1 MSRVVAFLRAI
12 NVGGRTVRMDALKAL
27 FERMGFADVET
38 FIASGNV
45 VFRTGSKSLASAER
59 RIERHLQDALG
70 YRVDAFL
77 RTDAE
82 VAAAAQP
89 PFTSAVSAAA
99 VAINVGFV
107 RDPLDA
113 AAEKTVRGF
122 ETGIDRFRVRGREV
136 YWLCRKK
143 QSESTFSG
151 ARFERALG
159 VQVTFRGLST
169 IERLTAKYQ
178 PGRPV

>member
-1 MSRVVAFLRAI
+1 MTRVVAFLRAV
-12 NVGGRTVRMDALKAL
+12 NVGGRTVRMDALKDH

-45 VFRTGSKSLASAER
+45 VFRTSSQSLASVER
-59 RIERHLQDALG
+59 KIERHLQDALG
-70 YRVDAFL
+70 YRVDTFL

-82 VAAAAQP
+82 VAAAAEP
-89 PFTSAVSAAA
+89 PFASAVAAA
-99 VAINVGFV
+99 AAAINVGFV

-113 AAEKTVRGF
+113 VAEKVVRGF
-122 ETGIDRFRVRGREV
+122 ETEIDGFRVRGREV

-169 IERLTAKYQ
+169 IERLTAKYR
-178 PGRPV
+178 PRRPV